1 MIQKPKGTKDILPQD
16 SYKWQYIEQK
26 TKELFENYGF
36 KEIRVPVFEN
46 TELFQRGVGETT
58 DVVQKEM
65 YTFEDKGGRSIT
77 LRPEGT
83 AGVVRAY
90 IENGM
95 ASLPSPIKLWYNMSM
110 YRYENVQK
118 GRLREFHQIGAEV
131 FGTESYLADVEI
143 ILMANEIFKIFN
155 IPNIELAI
163 NSIGCPECR
172 KKYQEKLKEYIK
184 PNLDKYCEVCKT
196 RFEKNPMRILDCKEE
211 KCKEYNKN
219 APSIIEYLC
228 DECNTH
234 FENVKKTLN
243 ALNLQY
249 RIDTGI
255 VRGLDYYT
263 KTVFEFISKDEGYTV
278 LAGGRYDGL
287 VKELG
292 GADVPAIGFAMG
304 MERLVEIYEKYN
316 ENKIEPKQLQ
326 LYITNIGEEANIFAT
341 KLVQKLR
348 KENIYAEKD
357 ISGKSLKAQFK
368 YADKKNAKY
377 CLTIGETEVI
387 SKKAKIKNME
397 TGEEKQIELLQE
409 QIKSM
414 NEVMVKMLEKDNPK
428 VETEEDRRNKLIEET
443 RSHTEELNKKL
454 EQRERNHNIAYKA
467 KKLGE
472 VVNNFGERVFT
483 MDYLNTLSGFA
494 IDEAYDNYFQD
505 GNCKVGTKKLSDE
518 ELEKYEILFEGK
530 KPKEEKKNE
539 DEGNFKIKE
548 VETDE
553 KTKIAEGFDKN
564 INEKD
569 PLNNLEEEKND
580 EKKLSDNLIE
590 SSEKEKSKTP
600 ADLNEKD
607 KVEAA
612 EKAKEQVKPEG
623 EKNIANVEE
632 ASPSLKSKIWNKLKG
647 NLGKVGAI
655 ALPLAAIA
663 GLLLGGIGW
672 TAIAATAPATLA
684 AFAGGYVAKKS
695 GLIK

>member
-1 MIQKPKGTKDILPQD
+1 M
-16 SYKWQYIEQK
+16 
-26 TKELFENYGF
+26 N
-36 KEIRVPVFEN
+36 
-46 TELFQRGVGETT
+46 
-58 DVVQKEM
+58 
-65 YTFEDKGGRSIT
+65 
-77 LRPEGT
+77 
-83 AGVVRAY
+83 
-90 IENGM
+90 
-95 ASLPSPIKLWYNMSM
+95 
-110 YRYENVQK
+110 
-118 GRLREFHQIGAEV
+118 
-131 FGTESYLADVEI
+131 
-143 ILMANEIFKIFN
+143 AND
-155 IPNIELAI
+155 
-163 NSIGCPECR
+163 R
-172 KKYQEKLKEYIK
+172 
-184 PNLDKYCEVCKT
+184 
-196 RFEKNPMRILDCKEE
+196 
-211 KCKEYNKN
+211 
-219 APSIIEYLC
+219 
-228 DECNTH
+228 
-234 FENVKKTLN
+234 
-243 ALNLQY
+243 
-249 RIDTGI
+249 
-255 VRGLDYYT
+255 
-263 KTVFEFISKDEGYTV
+263 
-278 LAGGRYDGL
+278 
-287 VKELG
+287 
-292 GADVPAIGFAMG
+292 
-304 MERLVEIYEKYN
+304 
-316 ENKIEPKQLQ
+316 
-326 LYITNIGEEANIFAT
+326 
-341 KLVQKLR
+341 
-348 KENIYAEKD
+348 
-357 ISGKSLKAQFK
+357 
-368 YADKKNAKY
+368 
-377 CLTIGETEVI
+377 EVI
-387 SKKAKIKNME
+387 SGL
-397 TGEEKQIELLQE
+397 TKQIELLQE

-530 KPKEEKKNE
+530 KPKEEVKEEKKNE

-564 INEKD
+564 INETD

-580 EKKLSDNLIE
+580 EKELSDNLIE
-590 SSEKEKSKTP
+590 TSEKEKSK
-600 ADLNEKD
+600 DEEK
-607 KVEAA
+607 AA
-612 EKAKEQVKPEG
+612 EQAKELVKPEG

-632 ASPSLKSKIWNKLKG
+632 ASLSLKSKIWNKLKG

>member
-1 MIQKPKGTKDILPQD
+1 M
-16 SYKWQYIEQK
+16 
-26 TKELFENYGF
+26 N
-36 KEIRVPVFEN
+36 
-46 TELFQRGVGETT
+46 
-58 DVVQKEM
+58 
-65 YTFEDKGGRSIT
+65 
-77 LRPEGT
+77 
-83 AGVVRAY
+83 
-90 IENGM
+90 
-95 ASLPSPIKLWYNMSM
+95 
-110 YRYENVQK
+110 
-118 GRLREFHQIGAEV
+118 
-131 FGTESYLADVEI
+131 
-143 ILMANEIFKIFN
+143 AND
-155 IPNIELAI
+155 
-163 NSIGCPECR
+163 R
-172 KKYQEKLKEYIK
+172 
-184 PNLDKYCEVCKT
+184 
-196 RFEKNPMRILDCKEE
+196 
-211 KCKEYNKN
+211 
-219 APSIIEYLC
+219 
-228 DECNTH
+228 
-234 FENVKKTLN
+234 
-243 ALNLQY
+243 
-249 RIDTGI
+249 
-255 VRGLDYYT
+255 
-263 KTVFEFISKDEGYTV
+263 
-278 LAGGRYDGL
+278 
-287 VKELG
+287 
-292 GADVPAIGFAMG
+292 
-304 MERLVEIYEKYN
+304 
-316 ENKIEPKQLQ
+316 
-326 LYITNIGEEANIFAT
+326 
-341 KLVQKLR
+341 
-348 KENIYAEKD
+348 
-357 ISGKSLKAQFK
+357 
-368 YADKKNAKY
+368 
-377 CLTIGETEVI
+377 EVI
-387 SKKAKIKNME
+387 SGL
-397 TGEEKQIELLQE
+397 TKQIELLQE

-443 RSHTEELNKKL
+443 RRHTEELNKKL

-483 MDYLNTLSGFA
+483 MDYLNTLSAFA

-505 GNCKVGTKKLSDE
+505 DNCKVGTKKLSDE

-530 KPKEEKKNE
+530 KPKEEVKEEKKNE

-590 SSEKEKSKTP
+590 TSEKEKSK
-600 ADLNEKD
+600 DEEK
-607 KVEAA
+607 AA
-612 EKAKEQVKPEG
+612 EQAKELVKPEG